1 MRKIKSIII
10 IATRYID
17 HNSCTYY
24 STRCFVNG
32 VCVGGIN
39 YTAGYWEAY
48 MNDSFKWLE
57 NKGLIPKRDDE
68 RTHPWQYC
76 DINKIDF
83 YHVAIDVTRKKD
95 MFTNGDK

>member
-1 MRKIKSIII
+1 
-10 IATRYID
+10 
-17 HNSCTYY
+17 
-24 STRCFVNG
+24 
-32 VCVGGIN
+32 
-39 YTAGYWEAY
+39 

-95 MFTNGDK
+95 MFTNGDKQ